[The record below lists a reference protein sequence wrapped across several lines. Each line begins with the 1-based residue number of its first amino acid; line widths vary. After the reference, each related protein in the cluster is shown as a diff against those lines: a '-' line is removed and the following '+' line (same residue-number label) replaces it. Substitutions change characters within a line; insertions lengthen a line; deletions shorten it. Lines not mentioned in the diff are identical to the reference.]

1 MIDAGATELRTM
13 DTYLCLDC
21 GNTWQ
26 ARVERY
32 RDWNRRQCPK
42 CRKRTTVKK
51 QLFDRAVAEYARS
64 LELSPP
70 PHRPHGS
77 AVAAVFKLLSDTF
90 PGSSPVK
97 VYQLVD
103 KAARRRIKAN
113 KKGNG

>member
-1 MIDAGATELRTM
+1 M
-13 DTYLCLDC
+13 DRYFCLDC
-21 GNTWQ
+21 GYTWE

-51 QLFDRAVAEYARS
+51 ELFDIAVAEYARS

-70 PHRPHGS
+70 PHGPHSS
-77 AVAAVFKLLSDTF
+77 AVAAVLKLLIDSF

-97 VYQLVD
+97 VYQIVD
-103 KAARRRIKAN
+103 KAARQRIKT
-113 KKGNG
+113 KKKVSG

>member
-1 MIDAGATELRTM
+1 MVNADRLELETM

-21 GNTWQ
+21 GNTWKG
-26 ARVERY
+26 RVERY

-51 QLFDRAVAEYARS
+51 ELFDIAVAEYTRS

-70 PHRPHGS
+70 PYSPRGS
-77 AVAAVFKLLSDTF
+77 AVTAVLKLLVDTF

-97 VYQLVD
+97 VYRFID
-103 KAARRRIKAN
+103 KAARQRMKAQ
-113 KKGNG
+113 KKADS